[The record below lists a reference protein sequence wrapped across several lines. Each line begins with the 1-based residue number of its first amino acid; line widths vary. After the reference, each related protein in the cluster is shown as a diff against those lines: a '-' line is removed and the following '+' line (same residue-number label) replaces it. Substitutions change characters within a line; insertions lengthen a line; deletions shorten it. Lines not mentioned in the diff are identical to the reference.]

1 MPDVDAQ
8 IRDKVKSCLAK
19 ALGLEEDEIKAD
31 SSFTKDLGAES
42 IDFLDIIF
50 RIEQAF
56 NIKIPRGDLFPEN
69 FLSTS
74 QYVQNGAVTADG
86 LTFLKK
92 QFPFTDYSEFEKNPK
107 VQSLTDTFT
116 VKSLVGYLKSRL
128 PSDQVNV

>member
-1 MPDVDAQ
+1 MSDVDTQ
-8 IRDKVKSCLAK
+8 ILDKVRGCLAK
-19 ALGLEEDEIKAD
+19 ALGLEVDEIQAD
-31 SSFTKDLGAES
+31 SSLTKDLGAES

-56 NIKIPRGDLFPEN
+56 GIKIPRGDLFPES

-74 QYVQNGAVTADG
+74 QYVQNGTVTAEG

-107 VQSLTDTFT
+107 VSDLTDTFS